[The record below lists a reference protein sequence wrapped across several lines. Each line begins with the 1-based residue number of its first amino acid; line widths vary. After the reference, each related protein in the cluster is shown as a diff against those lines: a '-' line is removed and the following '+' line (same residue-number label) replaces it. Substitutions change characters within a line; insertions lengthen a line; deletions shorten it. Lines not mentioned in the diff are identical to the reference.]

1 MKRQTFKPIRRNEKR
16 IYQRSVKVSKKRKR
30 LFILLLILGIL
41 IIIFIPGH
49 NGLINLARKKFKIQ
63 KLHNEIE
70 NLKIRIELVRSKI
83 DKSKDPE
90 FIKRYAKDRY
100 NMVPKSDSAK

>member
-1 MKRQTFKPIRRNEKR
+1 M
-16 IYQRSVKVSKKRKR
+16 YQRSVKDSRKRKR
-30 LFILLLILGIL
+30 LFLLLLILGIL

-83 DKSKDPE
+83 EKSKDKE
-90 FIKRYAKDRY
+90 FIKRYVQDRY
-100 NMVPKSDSAK
+100 NMVPKSDTTK